1 MKKKKKKGTCILTSP
16 KFEFRECKLTF
27 LDDVE
32 VAKLMHQENLLE
44 IGILFMSENIICT
57 KCVTASSIY
66 GKELAIHENQAKGL
80 KAEKNGGDVA
90 SKAVP
95 KILMIRWNPS
105 VSLLNV

>member
-1 MKKKKKKGTCILTSP
+1 
-16 KFEFRECKLTF
+16 
-27 LDDVE
+27 
-32 VAKLMHQENLLE
+32 MHQENLVE
-44 IGILFMSENIICT
+44 IGILFMSENIIYI
-57 KCVTASSIY
+57 KCVTASSMIY
-66 GKELAIHENQAKGL
+66 SRELAIHENQAKGL

>member
-1 MKKKKKKGTCILTSP
+1 
-16 KFEFRECKLTF
+16 
-27 LDDVE
+27 
-32 VAKLMHQENLLE
+32 MHQENLVE
-44 IGILFMSENIICT
+44 IGILFENIIYI

-66 GKELAIHENQAKGL
+66 GKEPAIHENQAKGL

>member
-1 MKKKKKKGTCILTSP
+1 
-16 KFEFRECKLTF
+16 
-27 LDDVE
+27 
-32 VAKLMHQENLLE
+32 MHQENLVE
-44 IGILFMSENIICT
+44 IGILFMSENIIYI
-57 KCVTASSIY
+57 KCVTSIS

-95 KILMIRWNPS
+95 KILMIRWNPP